1 VSQERVEALRK
12 GNVALRTGDWD
23 ALQAFYDPHVV
34 VRTDP
39 RWPERVFYG
48 REAALAWY
56 QGLWESGGGDIRY
69 EEILDL
75 GDRALARARWV
86 FHGQLSGVEG
96 EQHTSVIY
104 TFRDGRIILEE
115 FFIEHGQAL
124 KALGLES
131 PVSANLDLVRSIYGD
146 WERGD
151 FSRADWADP
160 EIEYTQDE
168 IGVFPRSTW
177 KGLARMAEG
186 AREQLE
192 SWADHRIQAEEYREL
207 DGRRV
212 LVLDRLS
219 GRAKHTGLELGE
231 PLAGARLFVIQGGKV
246 TKLVAY
252 HNRDR
257 ALAGL
262 GLAAEGDAE

>member
-1 VSQERVEALRK
+1 
-12 GNVALRTGDWD
+12 
-23 ALQAFYDPHVV
+23 
-34 VRTDP
+34 
-39 RWPERVFYG
+39 
-48 REAALAWY
+48 
-56 QGLWESGGGDIRY
+56 
-69 EEILDL
+69 
-75 GDRALARARWV
+75 V

-115 FFIEHGQAL
+115 FFIEHRQAL
-124 KALGLES
+124 KALELES
-131 PVSANLDLVRSIYGD
+131 PVSANLDLVRSIYAD

-219 GRAKHTGLELGE
+219 GRAKHTGLELVE
-231 PLAGARLFVIQGGKV
+231 PLAGARLFVIQRGKV

-252 HNRDR
+252 HDRDR
-257 ALAGL
+257 ALADL
-262 GLAAEGDAE
+262 GLEE